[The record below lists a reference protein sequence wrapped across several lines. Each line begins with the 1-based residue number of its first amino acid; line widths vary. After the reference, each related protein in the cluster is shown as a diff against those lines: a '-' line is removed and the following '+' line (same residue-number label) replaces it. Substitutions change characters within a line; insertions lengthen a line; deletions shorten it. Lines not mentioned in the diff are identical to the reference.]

1 MDQNQFHF
9 ADAGSRRVGFA
20 HRWAKP
26 TVRTHSFSPWLYAG
40 STPAKRGADGRKTRS
55 ARSAFTLLELVLAM
69 LIVATLIPVLYAAL
83 HSAFNAKTKA
93 EAAVEPARTAELSMD
108 IIRQDLGDA
117 LAPTGQLANTFEG
130 TQGKDD
136 RGREAD
142 DLQFCSTA
150 DSPQHAA
157 ANGEV
162 KFIELTV
169 MTAPNGDHLLVRKV
183 IRNLLSPQESATQAV
198 PPGNPDVEVICR
210 GVGGLSFRYFDGSN
224 WDTTWDYTTL
234 DYTAPAAVEVTLT
247 LDRPGGHSVEPDG
260 SRCFRY
266 VRVIPVGCSTA
277 AFDSTVNSGTLQ

>member
-1 MDQNQFHF
+1 MNY
-9 ADAGSRRVGFA
+9 RR
-20 HRWAKP
+20 
-26 TVRTHSFSPWLYAG
+26 
-40 STPAKRGADGRKTRS
+40 RS
-55 ARSAFTLLELVLAM
+55 GFTLLELVLAM
-69 LIVATLIPVLYAAL
+69 IIVATLIPVLYAAL
-83 HSAFNAKTKA
+83 HAGFNAKIKA
-93 EAAVEPARTAELSMD
+93 DAAVEPPRTAEIAMD

-117 LAPTGQLANTFEG
+117 LAPTGQLAYTFEA

-136 RGREAD
+136 RSREAD

-169 MTAPNGDHLLVRKV
+169 MTAPNGDHVLVRKV
-183 IRNLLSPQESATQAV
+183 IRNLLSPQESANQIV

-210 GVGGLSFRYFDGSN
+210 GVGGFSLRYFDGSA
-224 WDTTWDYTTL
+224 WDTTWDCTQE
-234 DYTAPAAVEVTLT
+234 DYTVPAAVEVTLT
-247 LDRPGGHSVEPDG
+247 LDRPNGNSTEPDG

-266 VRVIPVGCSTA
+266 VRVIPLACSTA